1 MKIFTKFICLSI
13 VAVSLLT
20 GCDTLTEKEEKI
32 SEIENKTEEKIP
44 EMENKTEE
52 ETPEIEN
59 NIEYFNSYS
68 EKIRANA
75 IIKSSTELQDCLNYA
90 PENSDFINQLIAKY
104 DDDFFTENAL
114 VAISLFTSTPGYEV
128 TVTSFET
135 ENEKAEVAVELKKYV
150 RPDTSSI
157 MVIEYWLVLIETSQD
172 SVKNCTEIDVTE
184 NKLYIEID
192 AYNSCK

>member
-1 MKIFTKFICLSI
+1 MKILTKLMCLS
-13 VAVSLLT
+13 VVTVSLLT
-20 GCDTLTEKEEKI
+20 GCDTSTEKEEKNP
-32 SEIENKTEEKIP
+32 EIENKTEEMIP
-44 EMENKTEE
+44 EMGNETEE
-52 ETPEIEN
+52 ETPGIEY

-114 VAISLFTSTPGYEV
+114 VAISLFTSTPEYEV

-192 AYNSCK
+192 ADNSCK

>member
-1 MKIFTKFICLSI
+1 MKILTKLICLSI
-13 VAVSLLT
+13 VAISLLT
-20 GCDTLTEKEEKI
+20 GCDTLTEK
-32 SEIENKTEEKIP
+32 EEKIP

-52 ETPEIEN
+52 ETPEIKN

-90 PENSDFINQLIAKY
+90 PENPDSDFINQLIAKY
-104 DDDFFTENAL
+104 DNAFFTENAL

-128 TVTSFET
+128 TVTSFDT

-157 MVIEYWLVLIETSQD
+157 MVIEYWLIMIETTKESIKD
-172 SVKNCTEIDVTE
+172 CTDIEVTE
-184 NKLYIEID
+184 KKVSATEP
-192 AYNSCK
+192 SC

>member
-32 SEIENKTEEKIP
+32 P

-59 NIEYFNSYS
+59 NIEYFNGYS
-68 EKIRANA
+68 EKIGANA

-104 DDDFFTENAL
+104 DDAFFTENAL

-128 TVTSFET
+128 TVTSFDT

-172 SVKNCTEIDVTE
+172 SVKNCTEIDVTK

-192 AYNSCK
+192 ADNSCK

>member
-1 MKIFTKFICLSI
+1 MKIFTKLICLSI

-32 SEIENKTEEKIP
+32 PEI
-44 EMENKTEE
+44 ENKTEE

-75 IIKSSTELQDCLNYA
+75 IIKSSTELQDCLNYVQ
-90 PENSDFINQLIAKY
+90 ENSDFINQLIAKY

-192 AYNSCK
+192 A

>member
-1 MKIFTKFICLSI
+1 MKIFTKLICLSI

-32 SEIENKTEEKIP
+32 SEMENKTEEKIP
-44 EMENKTEE
+44 EMEN
-52 ETPEIEN
+52 
-59 NIEYFNSYS
+59 NIEYFNGYS
-68 EKIRANA
+68 EKIGANA

-90 PENSDFINQLIAKY
+90 PGNPDSDFINQLIAKY

-114 VAISLFTSTPGYEV
+114 VAISLFTSTPEYEV
-128 TVTSFET
+128 T
-135 ENEKAEVAVELKKYV
+135 KAEVAVELKKYV

-192 AYNSCK
+192 A